1 MTIWGEILANPYL
14 GSFPPPIGLQVATV
28 THHHHTT
35 TTTWMPNHIS
45 KHHKTQLTL
54 TKNHINKHHKAR
66 PTQQLPPALS
76 GDVMQKNLSCQYLFT
91 TLLLTRCSDD
101 AVGCESKKQASTKIV
116 TSTFIEW
123 PTKLTLTRYVSA
135 KCLFAWLLSL
145 WEAAGCRREGK
156 SFSISSASD
165 ECSVYYLQFTA
176 ESDNQFL
183 LQSAGFTLTTKR
195 KSQKKQQIIQ
205 SKSLKWED
213 TFFGAEKL
221 LFWPWCSCRRG
232 PAREPVFC
240 RSGNKLT
247 KAGIAPSRTYVRT
260 ESRAASYTEQ
270 LLCNTTRS
278 IEPRRNSHK
287 NTLDFTLTARGTK
300 RGRGV
305 NWYDVTNPSSQ
316 QAPAAALINSAQ
328 HFNKQAI
335 EIWQQTHIFDKLS
348 SLLEITPFLTVVR
361 LTRQHGGL

>member
-1 MTIWGEILANPYL
+1 MTN
-14 GSFPPPIGLQVATV
+14 Q
-28 THHHHTT
+28 
-35 TTTWMPNHIS
+35 
-45 KHHKTQLTL
+45 
-54 TKNHINKHHKAR
+54 INFNEVCKRKMLIR
-66 PTQQLPPALS
+66 LITFSLR
-76 GDVMQKNLSCQYLFT
+76 SC
-91 TLLLTRCSDD
+91 RS
-101 AVGCESKKQASTKIV
+101 
-116 TSTFIEW
+116 
-123 PTKLTLTRYVSA
+123 
-135 KCLFAWLLSL
+135 
-145 WEAAGCRREGK
+145 CRGEGK

-165 ECSVYYLQFTA
+165 ECSVVLFTIYGQIRQSVFA
-176 ESDNQFL
+176 PICWIYIDN
-183 LQSAGFTLTTKR
+183 KKKIR
-195 KSQKKQQIIQ
+195 KKQQIIQ

-247 KAGIAPSRTYVRT
+247 NAGIAPSRTYVRT

-270 LLCNTTRS
+270 LLCNTTRR

-316 QAPAAALINSAQ
+316 QAPAAAALINSAQ

-361 LTRQHGGL
+361 VTSRHGGL